1 MIRDVFLCHASED
14 KHSIVRSLHEGLTK
28 SGITCWLDEAEVR
41 WGDSIVEKVQEG
53 LRESQFVIVVLSKT
67 FLAKPWPRRELA
79 AALSVEAST
88 GGVRVLPLLAGDEH
102 EKRAILKEFPLL
114 ADKLY
119 LVWDGDPSR
128 VIQAM
133 VRRLQ
138 KNRGSEAELPPPLN
152 VPKVSST
159 YCIYCGAGT
168 GNPTKCLANSSHSFV
183 AGRGNEYC
191 IYCGAG
197 TGNPTKCLANSSH
210 SFVAGR
216 GNEYCIYCG
225 AGTGN
230 PTKCLANSSHSFVAG
245 RGNEYCIYCGA
256 GTGNPTKCEA
266 NAKHS
271 FVASRET

>member
-67 FLAKPWPRRELA
+67 FLAKPWQRRELA

-88 GGVRVLPLLAGDEH
+88 GGVRVLPLLAGDER

-138 KNRGSEAELPPPLN
+138 KNRGSEAELLPPLN
-152 VPKVSST
+152 IPRFPLRIAFIAAPVLEIPPIAKRIPVIVS
-159 YCIYCGAGT
+159 
-168 GNPTKCLANSSHSFV
+168 LRV
-183 AGRGNEYC
+183 E
-191 IYCGAG
+191 
-197 TGNPTKCLANSSH
+197 
-210 SFVAGR
+210 
-216 GNEYCIYCG
+216 
-225 AGTGN
+225 
-230 PTKCLANSSHSFVAG
+230 
-245 RGNEYCIYCGA
+245 
-256 GTGNPTKCEA
+256 
-266 NAKHS
+266 
-271 FVASRET
+271 ETNIAFIAAPVLEIPPSA